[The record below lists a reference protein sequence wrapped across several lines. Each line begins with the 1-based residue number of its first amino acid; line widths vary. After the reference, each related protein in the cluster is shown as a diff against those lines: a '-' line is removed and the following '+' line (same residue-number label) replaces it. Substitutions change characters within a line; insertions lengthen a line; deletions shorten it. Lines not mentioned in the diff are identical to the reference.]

1 MENFDLL
8 ALQHQLARCTDGAL
22 VRKVV
27 PAPEPDTAG
36 VLFRLDGPA
45 EPWLLVSPGPLYP
58 AALPLAAARAP
69 STPPSPFLMLLRKHL
84 EGARVTS
91 LRKVRL
97 ERILLLATEK
107 TISGG
112 ARTPATLVIELT
124 GKSAVLALTDREGM
138 VLGANRQPSGR
149 LLAGAPYAAP
159 RRAPGRERIDP
170 FTAGPGGAQRQQLE
184 QYLQSSLERFAPT
197 ADRKGLYRSLISAL
211 EGFGP
216 VYASELAA
224 RLLREKQT
232 PEASLAA
239 WDRFLEQLE
248 KLRSPG
254 EKPGHLH
261 RPDDPSAADPVA
273 SAIPLEASR
282 LSGSWTMERFPTLAA
297 AAARCREEILA
308 RTGID
313 RRRRALLRQLAQAGK
328 RNRRLC
334 ARLEADRA
342 RFRTAEDFQRYGE
355 LLTGALDTFGGG
367 RRKRGM
373 DRVTVADFYKPGSP
387 EVEIPLNPKLTLVQN
402 AQSFFRRHR
411 RAERGLE
418 AVTERLEP
426 LAREAAFIEELRSA
440 AELAESGEELRAV
453 EEEAREAG
461 LAAARQAKS
470 RAGPGPG
477 DSGAITGAMHYTSA
491 DGLEI
496 LVGRSARGNDRVTF
510 KLAGPEDF
518 WLHAAGM
525 PGSHVVVRNPDRLA
539 KLPPKTLEQ
548 AAGLAA
554 WYSKGRRSTSVDV
567 HLTRRKWLKKPK
579 GGAPGLVTLKRFE
592 TVLARPL
599 PPGELTP
606 AGGS

>member
-8 ALQHQLARCTDGAL
+8 ALQHHLARCTGGTL
-22 VRKVV
+22 IRKVL
-27 PAPEPDTAG
+27 PAPEPDGAG
-36 VLFRLDGPA
+36 VLLRLDGPA

-69 STPPSPFLMLLRKHL
+69 STTPSPFLMLLRKHL

-97 ERILLLATEK
+97 ERILLLAAEK
-107 TISGG
+107 TIAGG
-112 ARTPATLVIELT
+112 ARAPVTLVIELT
-124 GKSAVLALTDREGM
+124 GKSALLALTDREGA
-138 VLGANRQPSGR
+138 VLGASRQPAGR
-149 LLAGAPYAAP
+149 LLPGAPYAAP

-170 FTAGPGGAQRQQLE
+170 FAAGPEGPRRQELARH
-184 QYLQSSLERFAPT
+184 LANGLERFAP
-197 ADRKGLYRSLISAL
+197 ANDRRGFYRSLISAI

-224 RLLREKQT
+224 RLLQAEHT
-232 PEASLAA
+232 PAAWLAA
-239 WDRFLEQLE
+239 WDEFLGHLE

-254 EKPGHLH
+254 PHTGHLH
-261 RPDDPSAADPVA
+261 HPDDPCAADPVA

-282 LSGSWTMERFPTLAA
+282 LGDDWTVERFPSLAA
-297 AAARCREEILA
+297 AAARCREETFSRSA
-308 RTGID
+308 VD

-328 RNRRLC
+328 RNRRLR
-334 ARLEADRA
+334 AKLESDRS
-342 RFRTAEDFQRYGE
+342 RFEAAEDFQRYGE
-355 LLTGALDTFGGG
+355 LLTGALDSFGGG
-367 RRKRGM
+367 RRKRGL
-373 DRVTVADFYKPGSP
+373 DRVTVSDFYRPGAP
-387 EVEIPLNPKLTLVQN
+387 EVEIPLNPRLSLVQN
-402 AQSFFRRHR
+402 AQSYFRRHR

-418 AVTERLEP
+418 AVVLRLEP
-426 LAREAAFIEELRSA
+426 LAREAALIEELRSA
-440 AELAESGEELRAV
+440 AELAESSEELHRV
-453 EEEAREAG
+453 EGEAREAG
-461 LAAARQAKS
+461 LAAAAEKAP
-470 RAGPGPG
+470 RAVPDARDGGG
-477 DSGAITGAMHYTSA
+477 ISGALNYTSA

-496 LVGRSARGNDRVTF
+496 LVGRSAKGNDRVTF

-525 PGSHVVVRNPDRLA
+525 AGSHVVVRNPDRLA
-539 KLPPKTLEQ
+539 TLPPKTLEQ

-599 PPGELTP
+599 PPADLSRAP
-606 AGGS
+606 GS